1 MEPIMPK
8 ATKTTARGGLDQ
20 TPSFKPG
27 QWVPLWLSART
38 AGALEEVTANLVTY
52 LARHPELRP
61 QDVAFTLLAGREHFN
76 HRRVL
81 TSASLTEA
89 MNQLGTASRSGQQ
102 SLRKSGLL
110 AIFPDC
116 LSPYPG
122 AGRGMYAQ
130 FAVFRNHLDHCA
142 ELLAG
147 RLPLDLRLLLFNNDR
162 KTAKHLARRAVGRP
176 LALALQTALYHTW
189 RSLGF
194 TVSELVGVG
203 LGQWAGACCAD
214 IFDLEC
220 MLQLGVLLGEVEDG
234 TRHRSLLVEAFANAA
249 PKLGDRPLVS
259 GSRGT
264 LVTQT
269 ELADPSTWIEAIE
282 RTSHDPTPLLQ
293 KPGCAP
299 LVLGPAS
306 WLQRPASPAPPVFA
320 MREADCDRDD
330 GAFTYDAAGSL
341 YLEGLTP
348 DWKTF
353 FASGDHRRV
362 PLPGYPFQHQRYWF
376 TPGQPAQSSATPP
389 VQPSPAE
396 TSTGLQT
403 KSNHDLKT
411 YLDSLDEATLDRML
425 RELEQA
431 APAPAASAKAAP
443 APAVAMPAQ
452 EEAAHARPEMDT
464 AYVAPRDALE
474 QRLAQICA
482 KMLQIDK
489 IGIDD
494 NIVHMGADSIFTMQL
509 SRDIEKEFGV
519 LITPH
524 HLFAQPKI
532 ASLAKTIREERK

>member
-1 MEPIMPK
+1 MEPTLHNP
-8 ATKTTARGGLDQ
+8 ARSAAGSAHENV
-20 TPSFKPG
+20 PAFRPG
-27 QWVPLWLSART
+27 QWTPLWLSART
-38 AGALEEVTANLVTY
+38 AGALDEVASRLAAHLV
-52 LARHPELRP
+52 RHPELRA

-76 HRRVL
+76 HRRVV
-81 TSASLTEA
+81 TCGSLTEGVES
-89 MNQLGTASRSGQQ
+89 LGGEPRSAQQ
-102 SLRKSGLL
+102 PLRRGGLL

-116 LSPYPG
+116 PSPYAG

-142 ELLAG
+142 ALLADH
-147 RLPLDLRLLLFNNDR
+147 LPLDLRQLLFAEDR

-189 RSLGF
+189 RALGYPI
-194 TVSELVGVG
+194 SELVGVG

-234 TRHRSLLVEAFANAA
+234 TRHRTLLVEALANAA

-259 GSRGT
+259 GTSGT

-293 KPGCAP
+293 KPGCVP
-299 LVLGPAS
+299 LVLGPAA
-306 WLQRPASPAPPVFA
+306 WLQRGQAAMSLASA
-320 MREADCDRDD
+320 MREVDCNRDD
-330 GAFTYDAAGSL
+330 GAYTYETAGSL

-348 DWKTF
+348 NWQAF
-353 FASGDHRRV
+353 FAGGDHRRV

-376 TPGQPAQSSATPP
+376 TPNPAGAPQAT
-389 VQPSPAE
+389 PSPAPA
-396 TSTGLQT
+396 TPASAVAPAQAPQ
-403 KSNHDLKT
+403 DLRAF
-411 YLDSLDEATLDRML
+411 LDGLDEATLDRML
-425 RELEQA
+425 RELEQPA
-431 APAPAASAKAAP
+431 PAPTPAIVPAPAAATADL
-443 APAVAMPAQ
+443 
-452 EEAAHARPEMDT
+452 AAHARPEMDT
-464 AYVAPRDALE
+464 AYLAPRDGLE

-482 KMLQIDK
+482 RMLSIDK
-489 IGIDD
+489 VGVDD
-494 NIVHMGADSIFTMQL
+494 NIVHLGADSIFTMQL

-524 HLFAQPKI
+524 HLFAQPTI